1 MTPKTLKQLINQGE
15 GQTLE
20 FKLRPSEDIGKTICA
35 FANTND
41 GAILVGISDSKDPV
55 GASRKMESQI
65 ASMAHSCKPSIYP
78 EIEALEID
86 GKVVLVVTVERSG
99 GIYAYRNIAYKRV
112 GSHDQ
117 PLSPEEVIAF
127 ARNTGRIRF
136 DTQLCEEA
144 TPEDLDE
151 KRVQWFLRKAMRERN
166 LDIDPDTPL
175 KEVLG
180 KLDLVVYGKLTNAA
194 VLVFGKRPQRF
205 FLQARIRCARFKGT
219 RALDFIDMKVLDGTI
234 PDLREKAMNFV
245 VEHTRHAVVFDANR
259 RYDRWEY
266 PLRAVEEALTNALA
280 HRDYF
285 SDAEIHF
292 SIFDDRIEIWNPGE
306 LPEPLTPED
315 LKREH
320 KSIPRNRLIANAL
333 FLIKYIERWGTGTN
347 RMMEEMKAHAL
358 PEPDFRNTS
367 GGFEVV
373 LTGPGKSFEEEVE
386 KGKLHLLE
394 LNARQQKAIEFIKKR
409 GRMTRREYSE
419 TNHIGATYAKRE
431 LNEMIAKKIVRRIG
445 RGKSTYYVLVTE

>member
-1 MTPKTLKQLINQGE
+1 M
-15 GQTLE
+15 
-20 FKLRPSEDIGKTICA
+20 
-35 FANTND
+35 
-41 GAILVGISDSKDPV
+41 
-55 GASRKMESQI
+55 
-65 ASMAHSCKPSIYP
+65 
-78 EIEALEID
+78 EID

-99 GIYAYRNIAYKRV
+99 DIHAYRNIAYKRV

-117 PLSPEEVIAF
+117 PLSPEEVVAF

-144 TPEDLDE
+144 ALEDLDE
-151 KRVQWFLRKAMRERN
+151 EKVRWFLRKAKRERN
-166 LDIDPDTPL
+166 LDIDPDTSL

-180 KLDLVVYGKLTNAA
+180 KLDLVVHGKLTNAA
-194 VLVFGKRPQRF
+194 VLVFGERPQRF
-205 FLQARIRCARFKGT
+205 FLQSRIRCARFKGT
-219 RALDFIDMKVLDGTI
+219 RALDFIDMKVVDGTI
-234 PDLREKAMNFV
+234 PDLREKAMKFV
-245 VEHTRHAVVFDANR
+245 VEHTRHAVYFDANR

-285 SDAEIHF
+285 SDAEIHL

-347 RMMEEMKAHAL
+347 RMMEEMKAHSL
-358 PEPDFRNTS
+358 PEPGFRNTS

-373 LTGPGKSFEEEVE
+373 LTGPGRSFEEEVE

-394 LNARQQKAIEFIKKR
+394 LNARQQKAIGFIKKQ
-409 GRMTRREYSE
+409 GRITRKEYSE
-419 TNHIGATYAKRE
+419 TNYIGATYAKRE
-431 LNEMIAKKIVRRIG
+431 LNEMIAKKIIRRIG